1 MPYGI
6 SVLIQ
11 LLTFGTFFS
20 KWLDYW
26 SRTKTNVIFYLLY
39 SMIYK
44 PFALVLLFK
53 ISIAKIWN
61 LVQSKKNPLISHKTK
76 DCLVFLSLAAFDV
89 YFIVKLG
96 KHEKKF
102 LFSSLEKLIFALN
115 TLFLTISEM
124 IKDRKNRNKK
134 NNFLR
139 QIQFF

>member
-1 MPYGI
+1 
-6 SVLIQ
+6 
-11 LLTFGTFFS
+11 
-20 KWLDYW
+20 
-26 SRTKTNVIFYLLY
+26 
-39 SMIYK
+39 MIYK
-44 PFALVLLFK
+44 PFALLLLFK
-53 ISIAKIWN
+53 VSIAKIWN

-134 NNFLR
+134 NNVSVTFSLLNKKITGGR
-139 QIQFF
+139 DKGSQALDSFT